1 MKRFF
6 LFLSGALLCA
16 PAMLLAQCVTPC
28 ASIDPE
34 LSRPH
39 TDNLQAPDHN
49 TTRSQAP
56 RVKASPT
63 TVTPLSR
70 IAFSGGVSAMGV
82 NMQAA
87 TNLNRYLN
95 VRGTGNYFNYS
106 INNISTNGF
115 SVNAKLNFATAGAS
129 LDFYPFPNHGFR
141 LSPGALFYNQNLVS
155 ANVFVANGTK
165 LTLGN
170 QTYYSLP
177 SNPITGT
184 GSVALN
190 TQNPAFTITT
200 GWGNMIPRNGGHWSF
215 PFEIGAAVVDTP
227 TIKLAISGTGCGDPT
242 IPATCVNMATNAIAQ
257 QNLAAQIT
265 KYQNDLE
272 PLKVYPILSFGLAY
286 NFRIR

>member
-1 MKRFF
+1 MK
-6 LFLSGALLCA
+6 SSS
-16 PAMLLAQCVTPC
+16 VT
-28 ASIDPE
+28 
-34 LSRPH
+34 
-39 TDNLQAPDHN
+39 
-49 TTRSQAP
+49 
-56 RVKASPT
+56 VK
-63 TVTPLSR
+63 PLSR
-70 IAFSGGVSAMGV
+70 VALSGGVSLMGV

-95 VRGTGNYFNYS
+95 VRGTGNFLNYTV
-106 INNISTNGF
+106 NNISTNGF
-115 SVNAKLNFATAGAS
+115 NANAKLNFATAGAS
-129 LDFYPFPNHGFR
+129 LDLYPFPNHGFR
-141 LSPGALFYNQNLVS
+141 LSPGALFYNQNSVS
-155 ANVFVANGTK
+155 TNVSVASGTK

-170 QTYYSLP
+170 QAYYSLP

-184 GSVALN
+184 GSIALN

-215 PFEIGAAVVDTP
+215 PFEIGAAIIGTP
-227 TIKLAISGTGCGDPT
+227 TIKLSITGTGCGDPT
-242 IPATCVNMATNAIAQ
+242 IPATCVNMATNTTAQ

>member
-1 MKRFF
+1 MKRIS
-6 LFLSGALLCA
+6 LFLSLALLAA
-16 PAMLLAQCVTPC
+16 PAMLIAQCVTPC

-34 LSRPH
+34 LSRPY
-39 TDNLQAPDHN
+39 TDNLQAPGHN
-49 TTRSQAP
+49 TTHSQTP
-56 RVKASPT
+56 HVKASPAS
-63 TVTPLSR
+63 VKPLSR
-70 IAFSGGVSAMGV
+70 IALGGGVSLLGV
-82 NMQAA
+82 NLQAA

-95 VRGTGNYFNYS
+95 VRGTGNFLNYS

-129 LDFYPFPNHGFR
+129 LDYYPFPNHGFR

-155 ANVFVANGTK
+155 ANVSVANGTK

-177 SNPITGT
+177 TNPITGT

-215 PFEIGAAVVDTP
+215 PFEIGVAVVDTP
-227 TIKLAISGTGCGDPT
+227 TIKLAITGTGCGDPT
-242 IPATCVNMATNAIAQ
+242 IPVTCVNMATNAIAQ

-272 PLKVYPILSFGLAY
+272 PLKVYPILSFGVAY

>member
-1 MKRFF
+1 MKCTFQ
-6 LFLSGALLCA
+6 FLSIALIAA
-16 PAMLLAQCVTPC
+16 PAMLMAQSSTSYSDLNTVQSNPQRTATQPSSRMKSSSVT
-28 ASIDPE
+28 
-34 LSRPH
+34 
-39 TDNLQAPDHN
+39 
-49 TTRSQAP
+49 
-56 RVKASPT
+56 VK
-63 TVTPLSR
+63 PLSR
-70 IAFSGGVSAMGV
+70 VALSGGVSLMGV

-95 VRGTGNYFNYS
+95 VRGTGNFLNYTV
-106 INNISTNGF
+106 NNISTNGF
-115 SVNAKLNFATAGAS
+115 NVNAKLNFATAGAS
-129 LDFYPFPNHGFR
+129 LDLYPFPNHGFR

-155 ANVFVANGTK
+155 ANVSVANGTK

-184 GSVALN
+184 GSIALN

-215 PFEIGAAVVDTP
+215 PFEIGAAIVDTP
-227 TIKLAISGTGCGDPT
+227 TIKLSIIGTGCGDPT
-242 IPATCVNMATNAIAQ
+242 IPATCVNMATNTTAQ

-272 PLKVYPILSFGLAY
+272 PLKV
-286 NFRIR
+286 

>member
-1 MKRFF
+1 MKRTF
-6 LFLSGALLCA
+6 LFFAVALLAA
-16 PAMLLAQCVTPC
+16 PAMLIAQCVTPC

-39 TDNLQAPDHN
+39 TDSLQAPNQN

-56 RVKASPT
+56 HVKASPA
-63 TVTPLSR
+63 TVKPLSR
-70 IAFSGGVSAMGV
+70 FAIGGGVSAMGV

-87 TNLNRYLN
+87 INLNRYLN
-95 VRGTGNYFNYS
+95 VRGTGNYFNYTV
-106 INNISTNGF
+106 NNISTNGF

-129 LDFYPFPNHGFR
+129 LDIYPFPNHGFR

-155 ANVFVANGTK
+155 AGVSVANGTK
-165 LTLGN
+165 LTLGT

-215 PFEIGAAVVDTP
+215 PFEIGVAVVDTP
-227 TIKLAISGTGCGDPT
+227 TIKLAITGTGCGDPT

>member
-1 MKRFF
+1 MKRTY
-6 LFLSGALLCA
+6 LILALASLAA
-16 PAMLLAQCVTPC
+16 PAMLMAQSSTSYSNLDTMQSSPPR
-28 ASIDPE
+28 A
-34 LSRPH
+34 
-39 TDNLQAPDHN
+39 DNQPVSHVN
-49 TTRSQAP
+49 TSHLKTSP
-56 RVKASPT
+56 KSVK
-63 TVTPLSR
+63 PLSR
-70 IAFSGGVSAMGV
+70 IALSGGVSAMGV

-95 VRGTGNYFNYS
+95 VRGTGNYFNYTV
-106 INNISTNGF
+106 NNISTNGF
-115 SVNAKLNFATAGAS
+115 NVNAKLNFATAGAS
-129 LDFYPFPNHGFR
+129 LDLYPFPNHGFR

-155 ANVFVANGTK
+155 ANVSVANGTR

-170 QTYYSLP
+170 QAYYSLP

-215 PFEIGAAVVDTP
+215 PFEIGAAIVDTP
-227 TIKLAISGTGCGDPT
+227 TIKLSIIGTGCGDPT
-242 IPATCVNMATNAIAQ
+242 IPATCVNMATNATAQ

-272 PLKVYPILSFGLAY
+272 PLKVYPILSFGIAY

>member
-1 MKRFF
+1 MK
-6 LFLSGALLCA
+6 SSS
-16 PAMLLAQCVTPC
+16 VT
-28 ASIDPE
+28 
-34 LSRPH
+34 
-39 TDNLQAPDHN
+39 
-49 TTRSQAP
+49 
-56 RVKASPT
+56 VK
-63 TVTPLSR
+63 PLSR
-70 IAFSGGVSAMGV
+70 VALSGGVSLMGV

-95 VRGTGNYFNYS
+95 VRGTGNFLNYTV
-106 INNISTNGF
+106 NNISTNGF
-115 SVNAKLNFATAGAS
+115 NVNAKLNFATAGAS
-129 LDFYPFPNHGFR
+129 LDLYPFPNHGFR

-155 ANVFVANGTK
+155 ANVSVANGTR

-170 QTYYSLP
+170 QAYYSLP

-215 PFEIGAAVVDTP
+215 PFEIGAAIVDTP
-227 TIKLAISGTGCGDPT
+227 TIKLSIIGTGCGDPT
-242 IPATCVNMATNAIAQ
+242 IPATCVNMATNATAQ

>member
-1 MKRFF
+1 MLAFA
-6 LFLSGALLCA
+6 LFAA
-16 PAMLLAQCVTPC
+16 PAMLMAQTSTSYSSLDAVQATPQRA
-28 ASIDPE
+28 ASQ
-34 LSRPH
+34 S
-39 TDNLQAPDHN
+39 APLVN
-49 TTRSQAP
+49 TQRL
-56 RVKASPT
+56 KASPKS
-63 TVTPLSR
+63 VKPLSR
-70 IAFSGGVSAMGV
+70 IALSGGVSAMGV

-95 VRGTGNYFNYS
+95 VRGTGNYFNYTV
-106 INNISTNGF
+106 NNISTNGF
-115 SVNAKLNFATAGAS
+115 NVNAKLNFATAGAS
-129 LDFYPFPNHGFR
+129 LDLYPFPNHGFR

-155 ANVFVANGTK
+155 ANVSVANGTK

-215 PFEIGAAVVDTP
+215 PFEIGVAVVDTP
-227 TIKLAISGTGCGDPT
+227 AIKLSITGTGCGDPT
-242 IPATCVNMATNAIAQ
+242 IPATCVNMATNATAQ